1 MTARPRP
8 VPDAVSAAYWA
19 GADRG
24 ALTVAHCDACGRAH
38 HPPEPACPRCGAD
51 GPRPRV
57 VSGRG
62 TVFAACVVRQ
72 AFDAAFADAVPY
84 HLALV
89 APDDAPEVR
98 ILTNLLGADPAEP
111 VAVGTPVAVEFEPA
125 TGVGARVDARVGEG
139 DGVALPQF
147 RVVGP

>member
-8 VPDAVSAAYWA
+8 VPDPTSGAYWA
-19 GADRG
+19 AAGRG
-24 ALTVAHCDACGRAH
+24 ELVVAQCDACGRAH
-38 HPPEPACPRCGAD
+38 HPPEPACPACGAD

-98 ILTNLLGADPAEP
+98 ILTNLLGADAAEP
-111 VAVGTPVAVEFEPA
+111 VPVGTPVEVGFERLDGP
-125 TGVGARVDARVGEG
+125 GA
-139 DGVALPQF
+139 VALPQF
-147 RVVGP
+147 RVVGG